1 MISYTGLSP
10 GAGDLF
16 FFGRLRR
23 LLRGSETESNA
34 KGTPS
39 QGAFG
44 AEGLGRLFVCMNPRA
59 HEALFRD
66 AERHAAPSE
75 HGGLCRAVGRRRSV
89 AGVEEVRSV
98 GAVRPIGW
106 EGSRS
111 EREGT
116 RVRGETETREGGAA
130 GAAAREAAESSESF
144 FFRMDKAGTQT
155 HAEFLGFRAEVPQ
168 GPQNL
173 SRGTL
178 HSIFEVSVEHC

>member
-1 MISYTGLSP
+1 MSYTGLSP

-44 AEGLGRLFVCMNPRA
+44 AEGLGRLFVCMDPRA

-116 RVRGETETREGGAA
+116 RVRGEGGAA
-130 GAAAREAAESSESF
+130 GPAAREAAESLGVRF
-144 FFRMDKAGTQT
+144 FPNRQSWVTDGRRITVGQ
-155 HAEFLGFRAEVPQ
+155 
-168 GPQNL
+168 
-173 SRGTL
+173 S
-178 HSIFEVSVEHC
+178 

>member
-1 MISYTGLSP
+1 MFPGLAEGVRVRLPSEIHYTGLSP

-23 LLRGSETESNA
+23 LLRGSETERNA

-75 HGGLCRAVGRRRSV
+75 HGGLWFVQG
-89 AGVEEVRSV
+89 
-98 GAVRPIGW
+98 
-106 EGSRS
+106 GS
-111 EREGT
+111 
-116 RVRGETETREGGAA
+116 AA
-130 GAAAREAAESSESF
+130 GEGAWRAWRRCAAWEQCGPLIGKGAGARE
-144 FFRMDKAGTQT
+144 
-155 HAEFLGFRAEVPQ
+155 RARE
-168 GPQNL
+168 
-173 SRGTL
+173 
-178 HSIFEVSVEHC
+178 